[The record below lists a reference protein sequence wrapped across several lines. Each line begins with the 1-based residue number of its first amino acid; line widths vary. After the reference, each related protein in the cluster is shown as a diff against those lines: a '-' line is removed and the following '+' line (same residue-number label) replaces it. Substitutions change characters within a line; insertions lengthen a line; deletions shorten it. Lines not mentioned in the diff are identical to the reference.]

1 VVLASLKEDGGTLK
15 KRTSAILPLLGIV
28 LKKKNRAPYKICSAT
43 STFSRER
50 TVSIGLMIVAV
61 SEPANS
67 SPTAI
72 LSSVGHYL
80 EIK

>member
-1 VVLASLKEDGGTLK
+1 MAGHK
-15 KRTSAILPLLGIV
+15 KKNARHFALLGIV
-28 LKKKNRAPYKICSAT
+28 LKKRNGAPYKICSAT